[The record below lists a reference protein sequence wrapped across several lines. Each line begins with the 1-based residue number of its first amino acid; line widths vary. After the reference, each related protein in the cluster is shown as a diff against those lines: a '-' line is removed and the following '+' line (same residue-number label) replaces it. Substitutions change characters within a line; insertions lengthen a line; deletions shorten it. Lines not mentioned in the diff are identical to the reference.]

1 MGGVDCIANTSD
13 YLEILNQKHENSDSA
28 QRLSSGDIA
37 LFKGDKWEESED
49 YGVIL
54 RSPDVDG
61 MRLLL
66 SLDIIH

>member
-1 MGGVDCIANTSD
+1 MDCIANTLD
-13 YLEILNQKHENSDSA
+13 YLEILNQKPENSDST
-28 QRLSSGDIA
+28 QKLSSGDIA

-49 YGVIL
+49 YWVIH